1 MEQEFHGSLQLAMAR
16 GMMMTTMKEKAF
28 NVFREHFPDL
38 TLEYMPLLSNPPHE
52 YVWEIF
58 SKWGCY
64 GVGGRE
70 SNAVLMRWTKSSD
83 TIALRKSSRSDD
95 SGGEIYWIEYHG
107 RGGGGGG
114 GGGDIAHFGR
124 AIQTYFPETAADR
137 TGTIAFIFSFPNG
150 DTLMQRARG
159 YDEGTAICEFPFF
172 VKKTWLEFLHF
183 MHGSSSFAI
192 DTEANTDVIRLDYGK
207 NDFAVIIRVD
217 LAPGVVVD
225 HLFKKIGYGATF
237 GLRNFGDVYA
247 HAMGDCLNMTPET
260 AHFIRERLEYNF
272 RPKKMLKVR
281 LGATH
286 GPNNNGGG
294 GGGNNKRRGDFDGGG
309 DDEMMTVDRDS
320 CCGGGLWSQNKRPNY

>member
-1 MEQEFHGSLQLAMAR
+1 MEHEFHGSLQLAMAR
-16 GMMMTTMKEKAF
+16 RMMTTMKEKAF

-83 TIALRKSSRSDD
+83 TIALRKSESD
-95 SGGEIYWIEYHG
+95 SGGEIYWIEYHHG
-107 RGGGGGG
+107 RG
-114 GGGDIAHFGR
+114 GGGDIAHLGR
-124 AIQTYFPETAADR
+124 AIQTYFPETVADR

-150 DTLMQRARG
+150 DTLMQRAHG
-159 YDEGTAICEFPFF
+159 YDEGTEICEFPFF
-172 VKKTWLEFLHF
+172 VENTWLEFLHF
-183 MHGSSSFAI
+183 MHGIGVAI
-192 DTEANTDVIRLDYGK
+192 DTEANADVIRLDYGR

-217 LAPGVVVD
+217 LAPAAVVD

-237 GLRNFGDVYA
+237 GLRNFGDVYI

-260 AHFIRERLEYNF
+260 AHFMRERLEYNF

-281 LGATH
+281 QEEKNEGWLGATH
-286 GPNNNGGG
+286 GANNNNN
-294 GGGNNKRRGDFDGGG
+294 GGGNNKRRGNFDGDG
-309 DDEMMTVDRDS
+309 DDEMMMDRNS
-320 CCGGGLWSQNKRPNY
+320 CCGGGGLWSQNKRPNY